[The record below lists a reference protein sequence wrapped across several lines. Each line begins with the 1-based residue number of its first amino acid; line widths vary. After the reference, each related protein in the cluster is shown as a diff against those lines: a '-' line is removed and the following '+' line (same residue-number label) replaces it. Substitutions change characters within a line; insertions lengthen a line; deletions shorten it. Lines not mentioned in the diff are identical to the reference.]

1 MYKRKLKQKNK
12 KDCCNCF
19 IFNSPNNN
27 QLGKIGSAVK
37 IGCLN
42 CIYDCVIHR
51 DNFLFFLWALRT
63 AENEIV
69 Y

>member
-51 DNFLFFLWALRT
+51 NNFLLL
-63 AENEIV
+63 
-69 Y
+69 